1 MPVSRQMRAADP
13 HRSRPLQL
21 TRAMLRAKALDEHG
35 ANKDVRRRFPTQRS
49 GRRWTIP
56 AGRHF
61 SPGPRHLGGH
71 GTRGHDERNSNDE
84 LWRQFHKSAAADWVP
99 AGHHFS
105 PTQGNRG
112 GMGEHHPNE
121 LETAGVPKAQRPTGV
136 SSRPLAAHPSSGWW
150 ASRTSASEELTLSRA
165 KLGGAIAP
173 TT

>member
-1 MPVSRQMRAADP
+1 MSSAPTMRHGSSNKSAAADLFGAGRCNSP
-13 HRSRPLQL
+13 RQ
-21 TRAMLRAKALDEHG
+21 AFGAKALDEHG

-112 GMGEHHPNE
+112 GMGEHHPNDSKRRGF
-121 LETAGVPKAQRPTGV
+121 LRRSGRPGSAVGRWLLIRRVAGGPAG
-136 SSRPLAAHPSSGWW
+136 
-150 ASRTSASEELTLSRA
+150 RA
-165 KLGGAIAP
+165 RARSLR
-173 TT
+173 